1 MKQYLGIAFLSIIC
15 ICCNSVLE
23 NVPDDSDINN
33 LTQDMLMG
41 IWTDIHNDLYYIA
54 FTNDG
59 KFSMC
64 LNEMVIGTGT
74 YRIKNDKLVLYNKFS
89 SVEDE
94 IGANITN
101 GTLQITG
108 RVLSNKLLMPIT
120 ITNTLRKTSLYKPV
134 SVAGETR
141 PLPTPGVSLPAKPV
155 GYDKIEIKAEYVDD
169 YTATFLSRGLK
180 YSGVWEIFCK
190 YKWIYVY
197 RPPYTY
203 TQNVNDNTDNVTI
216 YNLDKQSLHKY
227 LTTNVV
233 AQ

>member
-216 YNLDKQSLHKY
+216 YNIYKQS
-227 LTTNVV
+227 
-233 AQ
+233 